1 MKYIVTGHA
10 RHGKDTVCELLA
22 LHFGLTHCASST
34 KANELFIFDKL
45 KKKYHYETAQ
55 DCFNDRVN
63 HRKEWFDL
71 IVEYNSPSLAR
82 LGKNIFKDHD
92 IYCGIRNK
100 EELDELKRY
109 FNQSDS
115 FGINLLTIWIDAS
128 DRLPPEDTNSM
139 SVTKK
144 DADFVI
150 DNNGDLESL
159 EINIISIFGSLIGGK
174 Q

>member
-10 RHGKDTVCELLA
+10 RHGKDTVCEMLA
-22 LHFGLTHCASST
+22 KHYELTHCASSI

-45 KKKYHYETAQ
+45 KKKYHYETAL

-82 LGKNIFKDHD
+82 LGKSIFQYHD

-100 EELDELKRY
+100 KELDELKRY
-109 FNQSDS
+109 FNQPDY
-115 FGINLLTIWIDAS
+115 FGINLLVFWIDAS
-128 DRLPPEDTNSM
+128 DRLPPEDANSM
-139 SVTKK
+139 SVTRK

-150 DNNGDLESL
+150 DNNGDLDAL
-159 EINIISIFGSLIGGK
+159 ERAVLQTMRNLRNSI
-174 Q
+174 